1 MMNPHL
7 LHHYPYYVPFSLHLL
22 EVFGIVM
29 LRASAPVRWAAALN
43 YTAFVFFWIALRTAK
58 TSISSILALLASLGL
73 ILLATI
79 TLFKLLL
86 KNASRVRCI

>member
-1 MMNPHL
+1 MLCPILAQL
-7 LHHYPYYVPFSLHLL
+7 LAV
-22 EVFGIVM
+22 VGIVM

-43 YTAFVFFWIALRTAK
+43 YTAFVFFWIVLPTAK
-58 TSISSILALLASLGL
+58 TSISSILALLASLAL

-86 KNASRVRCI
+86 KDASPARRS